1 MVRGGA
7 APGRKGSAFECA
19 VVKDQLAAGH
29 AAVRVRQGQ
38 GCPFDVIALERCQ
51 DGACTLGN
59 ALHHVLYVQ
68 AKVDGYLLP
77 AERTALLERARAD
90 GANPILALP
99 ANGSVRYELLET
111 NNRPAARDARER

>member
-19 VVKDQLAAGH
+19 VVKDQLAAGR

-51 DGACTLGN
+51 DGGCGLGHSLSHVYY
-59 ALHHVLYVQ
+59 LHHVYYVQ
-68 AKVDGYLLP
+68 AKTDGYLLP
-77 AERTALLERARAD
+77 AERAALLERAQYD
-90 GANPILALP
+90 GAVPVLAVRV
-99 ANGSVRYELLET
+99 NGGVRYELLAEGV
-111 NNRPAARDARER
+111 R